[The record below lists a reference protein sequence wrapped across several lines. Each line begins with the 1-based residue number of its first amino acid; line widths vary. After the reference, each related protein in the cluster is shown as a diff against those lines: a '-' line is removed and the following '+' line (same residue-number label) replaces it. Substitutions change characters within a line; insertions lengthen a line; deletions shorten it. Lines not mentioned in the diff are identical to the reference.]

1 MRHWRP
7 VVSEQSLVW
16 PQEQKGQRSVQA
28 KPSRLVAGALQECLQ
43 QCGTVMVLLPD
54 TQHWENKAL
63 TCVGRARSPWP
74 SAGFLP
80 GPWKRRLCPAVQRE
94 TRLSKVILFP
104 DVAEVTQTDPTP
116 HLQGQRVVTGTAE
129 SIGSAAAAEGVLA
142 PEDPLLCRAS
152 LQHHRQSP
160 SSLHSGSRQRD
171 GKSLKSGIQTL

>member
-1 MRHWRP
+1 MNSYQILKPCQPIHGPGVQPMRHWRP

-28 KPSRLVAGALQECLQ
+28 KPSHLVAGALQECLQ

-104 DVAEVTQTDPTP
+104 DVAEVTPNRSHTAPARAAGGNWDC
-116 HLQGQRVVTGTAE
+116 RVHRLCCSCRRSVGT
-129 SIGSAAAAEGVLA
+129 
-142 PEDPLLCRAS
+142 
-152 LQHHRQSP
+152 
-160 SSLHSGSRQRD
+160 
-171 GKSLKSGIQTL
+171 